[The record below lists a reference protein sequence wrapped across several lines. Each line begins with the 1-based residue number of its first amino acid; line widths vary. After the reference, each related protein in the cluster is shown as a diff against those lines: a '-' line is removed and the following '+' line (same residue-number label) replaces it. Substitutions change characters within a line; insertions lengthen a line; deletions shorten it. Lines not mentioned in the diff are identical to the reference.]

1 MGMRYARHGSA
12 IYKTARWK
20 VVRKQAKD
28 RDDWRCVE
36 CGNRGR
42 LEVDH
47 IKAIRDGGAEYDL
60 DNLQTLC
67 IACHARKTRLEMGF
81 PDKSP
86 ERKEWDAFLKR
97 DLPDLEK

>member
-1 MGMRYARHGSA
+1 MRWKRAGSA

-20 VVRKQAKD
+20 AVRKQAKD

-47 IKAIRDGGAEYDL
+47 IKAIRDGGAEFDL

-67 IACHARKTRLEMGF
+67 VRCHSRKTRLEMGF
-81 PDKSP
+81 PEKSP
-86 ERKEWDAFLKR
+86 ERKEWDALLKKK
-97 DLPDLEK
+97 LPDF